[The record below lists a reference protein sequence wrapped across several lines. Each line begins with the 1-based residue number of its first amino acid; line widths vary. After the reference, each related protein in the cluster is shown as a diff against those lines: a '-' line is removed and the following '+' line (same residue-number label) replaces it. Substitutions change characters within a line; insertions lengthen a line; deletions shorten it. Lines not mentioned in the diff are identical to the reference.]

1 MLVTEANTWKRKTC
15 TEKRTMGN
23 PVILGISSDQISVFI
38 FKGSYDLR
46 SSPSSE
52 GFWHR
57 RDILLEPRT
66 ITQSDFL
73 TWSSYHRGTL
83 GDISRVFHMSIL
95 GSINSVDLRT
105 VPKQCT
111 TWLHLSQH
119 RVCRIKTF
127 LLPEKIKKKVT
138 TATITLLYSTL
149 DKITQFWLVESST
162 INPKLYSVGVPIKF
176 PWKGR
181 VNGKF
186 KFWLYFYQIK
196 SCLQISCSTMHENTK
211 KTGEI
216 IFSVTP
222 VSYTHLTLPTK
233 LEV

>member
-38 FKGSYDLR
+38 YKGSYDLR

-127 LLPEKIKKKVT
+127 LLPEKIKKRWRPLP
-138 TATITLLYSTL
+138 LLCFIVHS
-149 DKITQFWLVESST
+149 
-162 INPKLYSVGVPIKF
+162 
-176 PWKGR
+176 
-181 VNGKF
+181 
-186 KFWLYFYQIK
+186 
-196 SCLQISCSTMHENTK
+196 
-211 KTGEI
+211 
-216 IFSVTP
+216 
-222 VSYTHLTLPTK
+222 TK
-233 LEV
+233 LLNFDWSRAVQLIPNCTP

>member
-1 MLVTEANTWKRKTC
+1 
-15 TEKRTMGN
+15 MGN

-38 FKGSYDLR
+38 YKGSYDLR

-83 GDISRVFHMSIL
+83 GEISRVFHMSIL

-127 LLPEKIKKKVT
+127 LLPEKIKKRWRPLPLLCLIPSEKMFFSANRRWSVKVR
-138 TATITLLYSTL
+138 IMSRWFSLRFVHYTLQGCHKML
-149 DKITQFWLVESST
+149 
-162 INPKLYSVGVPIKF
+162 
-176 PWKGR
+176 
-181 VNGKF
+181 
-186 KFWLYFYQIK
+186 
-196 SCLQISCSTMHENTK
+196 
-211 KTGEI
+211 
-216 IFSVTP
+216 
-222 VSYTHLTLPTK
+222 
-233 LEV
+233 